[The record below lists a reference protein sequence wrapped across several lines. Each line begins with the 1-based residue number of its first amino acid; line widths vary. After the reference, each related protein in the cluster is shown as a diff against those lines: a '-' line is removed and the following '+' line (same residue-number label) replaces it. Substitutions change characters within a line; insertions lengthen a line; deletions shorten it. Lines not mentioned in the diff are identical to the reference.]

1 MTAVD
6 LAQDILPPAAP
17 IAVYDEFRSQLAE
30 MRQANS
36 QTLFDYESPKGN
48 KEARSHIYKLRQTK
62 AAVDKARAAEK
73 AASLEYGRKVDAE
86 AKEIIA
92 EIEAMIQVH
101 QRPLDEIEQREKDRV
116 AGIQAK
122 VAAIRDLYQIEPT
135 FSSAAIEARIAT
147 LKSTVIDDSFGE
159 FQLEAMQQKD
169 SGLQSLEAALPIAQ
183 KREAEQAEL
192 ERLRQEAA
200 ERERRDRED
209 RIRQEAAARAAA
221 EAEAKAKAEREAIER
236 KAAQERQ
243 DAERRELELRL
254 AAERS
259 EKERIAAE
267 QRERDAVENE
277 RRRALAE
284 AQAQAAEDA
293 RREADKK
300 HTAQIHSEIAAGMS
314 GFGIE
319 APLASEIVTA
329 IRDGL
334 IPHLKITY

>member
-1 MTAVD
+1 MTAVA

-48 KEARSHIYKLRQTK
+48 KEARSHVYKLRQTK

-101 QRPLDEIEQREKDRV
+101 QQPLDEIEQREKDRV
-116 AGIQAK
+116 ADIQEK
-122 VAAIRDLYQIEPT
+122 MAALREIYQIEPS
-135 FSSAAIEARIAT
+135 FSSAAIEARITA
-147 LKSTVIDDSFGE
+147 LKSSVVDDSFGE
-159 FQLEAMQQKD
+159 FQLEAMQHKD
-169 SGLQSLEAALPIAQ
+169 SGLQLLESALPAAL

-192 ERLRQEAA
+192 ERLRKEAA
-200 ERERRDRED
+200 EREQRDREES
-209 RIRQEAAARAAA
+209 IRKEAEARAAA

-254 AAERS
+254 AAERA

-284 AQAQAAEDA
+284 AQAKAAEDA

-300 HTAQIHSEIAAGMS
+300 HAAQIHSEIADGLN

-319 APLASEIVTA
+319 VSLSSAIVTA

-334 IPHLKITY
+334 IPHLKIIY